1 MNKEKAY
8 VEVAISLPI
17 DRYFLYSIPERLRS
31 SIEVG
36 KRVLVPFRGR
46 RVTGYVLGFPRTVE
60 LTEIKEILDILDE
73 EPLFSKNLLRFF
85 RWIADYYFFPLGEV
99 LKAALP
105 GGINIESYQQIS
117 ITQKGKEVLETL
129 DSQELRARIL
139 SRIAE
144 AKRSSLQ
151 QILKRFSGKE
161 AYHTIHCLKKEG
173 LVSLNLR
180 LSSPKTKPK
189 MEKMAIFREKDPSPV
204 VIREMKEKAPGQWK
218 LYQMLKE
225 KKKMYLSQL
234 TRELRTAASVLKRL
248 EQRGLVS
255 LVDQEVYR
263 SPLFEQEVKRD
274 SPHQLNHHQRKALEQ
289 ISQGLRSQSFSPFL
303 IYGITGSGKTEV
315 YLQAIAEVLSSG
327 GEALVLVPE
336 ISLTPQL
343 VSRFRA
349 RFGDRIAVLH
359 SGLSEGERYDEW
371 RRIKGGEVKIA
382 IGARSA
388 IFAPLENLRIIIVD
402 EEHDNSYKQEE
413 RLKYNARDLAVLR
426 AKLSRGVVVLGS
438 ATPSLESYHNAE
450 KGRFKFLKLPERI
463 GGSSLPTVELVDL
476 KEDRQEKGRSI
487 SPRLQDAISTNLG
500 SGRQAILFLNR
511 RGFAPFVLCRE
522 CGYVFACPN
531 CSVSLIYHSRERE
544 LICHYCNYSLP
555 APTFCPNCKGVRIEL
570 LGLGTERLEE
580 EIKGSFPEARSARM
594 DRDTTARKH
603 AHQIIL
609 DRFSKGEVDVLI
621 GTQMV
626 TKGLDYP
633 NVTLVGVIS
642 ADLSLNFPD
651 FRASERTFQML
662 TQVAGR
668 AGRGKSPGKV
678 IIQSF
683 NPDHY
688 SIQFARKHDYQ
699 SFYDQEISQRK
710 ELFYPP
716 FCRLV
721 LVKISGNNRDKT
733 KEMAERLGRSF
744 QKWLRGKSES
754 RDAQNI
760 QVLGPAPAPRS
771 KIRGRYRWQILVKG
785 KDPHYLHYYVKEIIG
800 KASSKDLSKEAK
812 VEVDFDPRSMM

>member
-1 MNKEKAY
+1 MSKEKAY
-8 VEVAISLPI
+8 TEVAISLPV
-17 DRYFLYSIPERLRS
+17 DRSFLYSIPERLGA

-60 LTEIKEILDILDE
+60 LTEIKEIIDILDE
-73 EPLFSKNLLRFF
+73 ESLFSKNLLRFF
-85 RWIADYYFFPLGEV
+85 SWVADYYFFPLGEV
-99 LKAALP
+99 LKTALP

-117 ITQKGKEVLETL
+117 LTQKGKEARETL
-129 DSQELRARIL
+129 DSKCLRARIL
-139 SRIAE
+139 DRIAE
-144 AKRSSLQ
+144 ANRSSLR

-161 AYHTIHCLKKEG
+161 AHHSLYCLKSEG
-173 LVSLNLR
+173 LISLDLR
-180 LSSPKTKPK
+180 LSSPKTRPK
-189 MEKMAIFREKDPSPV
+189 METVAILREEDPAPV
-204 VIREMKEKAPGQWK
+204 VIREMKERAPGQWR

-225 KKKMYLSQL
+225 QKRMSLSQL
-234 TRELRTAASVLKRL
+234 TRELRSATSCLKRL

-255 LVDQEVYR
+255 LVTQEAYR
-263 SPLFEQEVKRD
+263 SPLFEQEVNRD
-274 SPHQLNHHQRKALEQ
+274 SPHHLTHHQRKALEQ
-289 ISQGLRSQSFSPFL
+289 ICQGLRSQNFSPFL

-315 YLQAIAEVLSSG
+315 YLQAITEVLSSG

-343 VSRFRA
+343 ISRFRA
-349 RFGDRIAVLH
+349 RFGDGIAVLH

-371 RRIKGGEVKIA
+371 RRIKRGEVKIT

-388 IFAPLENLRIIIVD
+388 IFAPLENLRMIIVD

-426 AKLSRGVVVLGS
+426 AKLSRGVAVLGS
-438 ATPSLESYHNAE
+438 ATPSLESYHNAV
-450 KGRFKFLKLPERI
+450 KGRFKLLKLPERI
-463 GGSSLPTVELVDL
+463 GESTLPPVELVDL
-476 KEDRQEKGRSI
+476 KEDKRKRGESI
-487 SPRLQDAISTNLG
+487 SPRLREAINANLA
-500 SGRQAILFLNR
+500 SGGQAILFLNR

-522 CGYVFACPN
+522 CGYVFTCPN

-555 APTFCPNCKGVRIEL
+555 APTFCPNCKGVQVEL

-580 EIKGSFPEARSARM
+580 EIKRSFPEARATRM
-594 DRDTTARKH
+594 DRDTTTRKH
-603 AHQIIL
+603 AHQMIL
-609 DRFSKGEVDVLI
+609 ERFNKGEVDILI

-642 ADLSLNFPD
+642 ADFSLNFPD
-651 FRASERTFQML
+651 FRASERTFQLL

-668 AGRGKSPGKV
+668 AGRGKAAGKV

-683 NPDHY
+683 NPEHY
-688 SIQFARKHDYQ
+688 SIQFARQHDYQ
-699 SFYDQEISQRK
+699 SFYNQEISQRK

-716 FCRLV
+716 YCRLV
-721 LVKISGNNRDKT
+721 LIKISGNSEDRT
-733 KEMAERLGRSF
+733 KGMAEKLGRSF
-744 QKWLRGKSES
+744 QKWLREKSEY
-754 RDAQNI
+754 AQNI

-771 KIRGRYRWQILVKG
+771 KIRGRHRWQILIKG
-785 KDPHYLHYYVKEIIG
+785 KNPRYLHYYVKEVIG
-800 KASSKDLSKEAK
+800 KSLSENLSKEVK
-812 VEVDFDPRSMM
+812 VEADFDPRSMM

>member
-1 MNKEKAY
+1 VNKEKAY

-17 DRYFLYSIPERLRS
+17 DRSFLYIVPERLRK

-46 RVTGYVLGFPRTVE
+46 RVTGYVLGFSRTVE
-60 LTEIKEILDILDE
+60 LTEIKEITDILDE

-85 RWIADYYFFPLGEV
+85 RWTADYYFFPLGEV
-99 LKAALP
+99 LKTALP

-129 DSQELRARIL
+129 ASQELRARIL

-144 AKRSSLQ
+144 AKRSSLR

-173 LVSLNLR
+173 LVSLSLR
-180 LSSPKTKPK
+180 LNSPKTKPK
-189 MEKMAIFREKDPSPV
+189 IERLAVHRQDPTPA

-218 LYQMLKE
+218 LYQTLKE

-234 TRELRTAASVLKRL
+234 TQELGSAASVLKRL

-274 SPHQLNHHQRKALEQ
+274 SPHKLTHYQKKALEQ
-289 ISQGLRSQSFSPFL
+289 VSQGLRSRSFSPFL

-349 RFGDRIAVLH
+349 RFGDNVAVIH

-371 RRIKGGEVKIA
+371 RRIKRGEVKIA

-388 IFAPLENLRIIIVD
+388 IFAPFENLRIIIVD

-463 GGSSLPTVELVDL
+463 GGSSLPAVELVDL
-476 KEDRQEKGRSI
+476 REDRQ
-487 SPRLQDAISTNLG
+487 
-500 SGRQAILFLNR
+500 
-511 RGFAPFVLCRE
+511 V
-522 CGYVFACPN
+522 
-531 CSVSLIYHSRERE
+531 
-544 LICHYCNYSLP
+544 
-555 APTFCPNCKGVRIEL
+555 
-570 LGLGTERLEE
+570 
-580 EIKGSFPEARSARM
+580 
-594 DRDTTARKH
+594 
-603 AHQIIL
+603 
-609 DRFSKGEVDVLI
+609 
-621 GTQMV
+621 
-626 TKGLDYP
+626 
-633 NVTLVGVIS
+633 
-642 ADLSLNFPD
+642 
-651 FRASERTFQML
+651 
-662 TQVAGR
+662 
-668 AGRGKSPGKV
+668 
-678 IIQSF
+678 
-683 NPDHY
+683 
-688 SIQFARKHDYQ
+688 
-699 SFYDQEISQRK
+699 
-710 ELFYPP
+710 
-716 FCRLV
+716 
-721 LVKISGNNRDKT
+721 
-733 KEMAERLGRSF
+733 
-744 QKWLRGKSES
+744 
-754 RDAQNI
+754 
-760 QVLGPAPAPRS
+760 
-771 KIRGRYRWQILVKG
+771 
-785 KDPHYLHYYVKEIIG
+785 
-800 KASSKDLSKEAK
+800 
-812 VEVDFDPRSMM
+812 

>member
-1 MNKEKAY
+1 MSKEKAY
-8 VEVAISLPI
+8 TEVAISLPI
-17 DRYFLYSIPERLRS
+17 DRSFLYSIPERLRS
-31 SIEVG
+31 GIEVG

-60 LTEIKEILDILDE
+60 LTEIKEIIDILDE

-85 RWIADYYFFPLGEV
+85 RWVADYYFFPLGEV
-99 LKAALP
+99 LKTALP

-117 ITQKGKEVLETL
+117 LTQKGKEALETL
-129 DSQELRARIL
+129 DHKDLRDRIL

-144 AKRSSLQ
+144 AKRSSLR
-151 QILKRFSGKE
+151 QILKRFQGKE
-161 AYHTIHCLKKEG
+161 AHHALYSLKREG
-173 LVSLNLR
+173 LISLDLR
-180 LSSPKTKPK
+180 LSSPKTRPK
-189 MEKMAIFREKDPSPV
+189 MERVAILNEEDPAPV

-225 KKKMYLSQL
+225 QKKMSLSQL
-234 TRELRTAASVLKRL
+234 TREFRSATSCLGRL

-255 LVDQEVYR
+255 LVTQETYR
-263 SPLFEQEVKRD
+263 SPFFEQEVNRD
-274 SPHQLNHHQRKALEQ
+274 SPHQLTHHQRKALEQ
-289 ISQGLRSQSFSPFL
+289 ISRGLRSQSFSPFL

-315 YLQAIAEVLSSG
+315 YLQAITEVLSSG

-349 RFGDRIAVLH
+349 RFGDGIAVLH

-371 RRIKGGEVKIA
+371 RRIKRGEVKIA

-388 IFAPLENLRIIIVD
+388 IFAPFENLRMIIVD
-402 EEHDNSYKQEE
+402 EEHDSSYKQEE

-426 AKLSRGVVVLGS
+426 AKLSRGVVALGS
-438 ATPSLESYHNAE
+438 ATPSLESYYNAV
-450 KGRFKFLKLPERI
+450 KGKFKFLKLPERI
-463 GGSSLPTVELVDL
+463 EGSSLPPVELVDL
-476 KEDRQEKGRSI
+476 KEDERKKGESI
-487 SPRLQDAISTNLG
+487 SPRLREAINDNLA
-500 SGRQAILFLNR
+500 SGGQTILFLNR
-511 RGFAPFVLCRE
+511 RGFAPFVLCQE
-522 CGYVFACPN
+522 CGYIFTCPN
-531 CSVSLIYHSRERE
+531 CSVSLIYHFREKE

-555 APTFCPNCKGVRIEL
+555 APTFCPSCKGVRVEL

-580 EIKGSFPEARSARM
+580 EIKRSFPEARATRM
-594 DRDTTARKH
+594 DRDTTTRKH
-603 AHQIIL
+603 THQMIL
-609 DRFSKGEVDVLI
+609 ERFNKGEIDILI

-633 NVTLVGVIS
+633 NVTLVGGIS

-651 FRASERTFQML
+651 FRASERTFQLL

-668 AGRGKSPGKV
+668 AGRGKTPGKV

-683 NPDHY
+683 NPEHY
-688 SIQFARKHDYQ
+688 SIQFARQHDYQ
-699 SFYDQEISQRK
+699 GFYHQEISQRK

-716 FCRLV
+716 YCRLV
-721 LVKISGNNRDKT
+721 LIRISGNSKDKT
-733 KEMAERLGRSF
+733 KRMAEKLGKSF
-744 QKWLRGKSES
+744 QRWLREKSGF
-754 RDAQNI
+754 AQNF
-760 QVLGPAPAPRS
+760 QVLGPAPAPLS
-771 KIRGRYRWQILVKG
+771 KIRGRHRWQILIKG
-785 KDPHYLHYYVKEIIG
+785 KNARYLHSYVKEVIG
-800 KASSKDLSKEAK
+800 KDYSKDLLKEVK